1 MTRASAITSPGL
13 LGITILGGLL
23 IAASARSASC
33 STDLPHS
40 PATIVGSPTDAAL
53 SKPLDDGSPQNSS
66 QPSEQKRRGKQGKGD
81 QPGATPKDQPGLLS
95 QMTSFK
101 TDVPAHDLDVILVRP
116 TDRSIEVTLAAASIC
131 SAVVEYRRDGATET
145 RRSAPTA
152 LKPGQIGRIA
162 LSGLTP
168 GAEYRYR
175 VGIERHDDKAAGVLW
190 NEESRFRTRPA
201 PGTSFSF
208 AIQADSHL
216 DQSVEPKIYEQTLKN
231 MLAPADQ
238 SGPPDFVID
247 LGDTFM
253 TDKRGRNFQSALPQY
268 DAQRY
273 YFGLVAHSAPLFMVL
288 GNHDGEKGTSGRNA
302 DDIGPWSYLQ
312 RTSRFPEPM
321 IDGRM
326 YTGLTSIK
334 DGVGSNYYAF
344 EWGDALFIVLD
355 PFWSTTDRMRGDA
368 TASDR
373 GQPRSSDEPLK
384 PTDASWTMTLG
395 RIQYDWLARTLE
407 STKARHRFV
416 FIHHLVGGLG
426 GNEARG
432 GVEASTFFEWG
443 GNNADGSRG
452 FAQHRNAWPMPIH
465 DLLAK
470 HHVSAVFH
478 GHDHLYVHSQRDNV
492 QYQCVPQPGNPPSGT
507 RSAAQ
512 YGYESGKLMTSP
524 GYLRVR
530 VTPQSA
536 TVEFIR
542 TALDDLPA
550 RRARD
555 NSPRELNNTAVDSY
569 SITSPR

>member
-1 MTRASAITSPGL
+1 MRRSSAITPPGL
-13 LGITILGGLL
+13 TGITILAGLL
-23 IAASARSASC
+23 IAASTLSASGL
-33 STDLPHS
+33 TDPPHS
-40 PATIVGSPTDAAL
+40 PTIIAGASTHSDISAPI
-53 SKPLDDGSPQNSS
+53 DDESTQNST
-66 QPSEQKRRGKQGKGD
+66 QPSEQKRRGKQGKSN

-116 TDRSIEVTLAAASIC
+116 TDRSIEVTLAAASVC
-131 SAVVEYRRDGATET
+131 SAVVEYRRDGTT
-145 RRSAPTA
+145 DSKRSAPAA
-152 LKPGQIGRIA
+152 LKPGEVGRIA
-162 LSGLTP
+162 LGGLTP

-175 VGIERHDDKAAGVLW
+175 VGIERRDDKAAGVVW
-190 NEESRFRTRPA
+190 NDESRFRTRPA

-216 DQSVEPKIYEQTLKN
+216 DQSVEPKLYEQTLRN
-231 MLAPADQ
+231 MLTPADHG
-238 SGPPDFVID
+238 GPPDFVID

-312 RTSRFPEPM
+312 RTRRFPEPI

-334 DGVGSNYYAF
+334 DAVGANYYAF
-344 EWGDALFIVLD
+344 EWGDALFIILD
-355 PFWSTTDRMRGDA
+355 PFWGTTDRIRGDA
-368 TASDR
+368 GGGDR
-373 GQPRSSDEPLK
+373 GQSRPNDETLK
-384 PTDASWTMTLG
+384 PTDASWAMTLG
-395 RIQYDWLARTLE
+395 RPQYDWLARTLE
-407 STKARHRFV
+407 TTKARHRFV

-432 GVEASTFFEWG
+432 GVEASPFFEWG
-443 GNNADGSRG
+443 GNNADGSPG

-465 DLLAK
+465 DLLAR

-512 YGYESGKLMTSP
+512 YGYETGKLMTSP

-530 VTPQSA
+530 VTPQFAS
-536 TVEFIR
+536 VEFIR
-542 TALDDLPA
+542 TALDDSPA
-550 RRARD
+550 RHARD
-555 NSPRELNNTAVDSY
+555 NNPREQNNTVVDSY
-569 SITSPR
+569 SSQ